1 MQNLLQIDTDKK
13 TPKYIQIV
21 NAINNAIRQGKLKKG
36 DPIFSFVKEGTV
48 WRHPFKNK
56 R

>member
-36 DPIFSFVKEGTV
+36 DPIFSINELKTD
-48 WRHPFKNK
+48 RKSLHA
-56 R
+56 